1 MPQTTTGWNS
11 SHEGQRISVNTLTK
25 RPALVRAR
33 MLNLLD
39 QQFLAD
45 AILRTGPRAD
55 GGSVI
60 YEESTPLF
68 ANEDAATVAE
78 FGEIPA
84 VVGERG
90 IPHAVATTK
99 KALGLVISR
108 EMRDRDDVGA
118 VDQQMMQIRNTMR
131 RTWENV
137 FIAAVLANANIH
149 TLAATAAWSSGTSK
163 IRFDL
168 AQAMYLVANSDTDST
183 DNSGDNKLEYEPDT
197 LIISRK
203 TEADFLSSDDVA
215 KVFLGGNIADEN
227 LQYKGKMPRQFF
239 GLDVVRSWRLPANQ
253 AIVLQRKVVGGISDE
268 RPLEVSPLTLQPDNT
283 ETYRS
288 NVVRRSAI
296 FLDQPKALCLITGV

>member
-1 MPQTTTGWNS
+1 MPQTTYGWNS
-11 SHEGQRISVNTLTK
+11 SHEGQRISVNGLIK
-25 RPALVRAR
+25 APARVRAR

-45 AILRTGPRAD
+45 AILRPGPRAE

-84 VVGERG
+84 VIGERG

-118 VDQQMMQIRNTMR
+118 IDMQMMQIRNTMR

-137 FIAAVLANANIH
+137 FLATVLSNPNIH

-168 AQAMYLVANSDTDST
+168 AQAMYLVENSDSDST
-183 DNSGDNKLEYEPDT
+183 DNTGSNKLEFEPDT

-203 TEADFLSSDDVA
+203 TKADWLASDDIA
-215 KVFLGGNIADEN
+215 KVFLGGDLASEN
-227 LQYKGKMPRQFF
+227 LQYTGKLPRKFF
-239 GLDVVRSWRLPANQ
+239 GLDVVTSWRLPVNQ
-253 AIVLQRKVVGGISDE
+253 ALVLQRKVVGGISDE
-268 RPLEVSPLTLQPDNT
+268 RPLEVTPLREQPDNT
-283 ETYRS
+283 ESFRS
-288 NVVRRSAI
+288 NTVRRSAVFI
-296 FLDQPKALCLITGV
+296 DQPKAITLITGV